1 MARDRYAELKR
12 ILEER
17 RREIMSAVQDK
28 IRDVRSE
35 GANNPTHGVLDAAET
50 SESDIQDDIEF
61 ALIQMKAETLHKIEE
76 ALRRLDENTFGYC
89 FECGEE
95 ISERRLRALPF
106 AVRCKDCEEAR
117 EMAQQRERVV
127 AQRRGAPRSSRTCRA
142 SRARTSHAPLA
153 SGPWRRVRATFRRL
167 RVSGPATPP
176 PCFAVH
182 RGSPRRF
189 PGSLPRFRRRSLMSD
204 RDDSLVVV
212 DEASADRPLTI
223 PPDLPVLPLR
233 DTVLFPN
240 SFMPLAVAREASVR
254 LIDEATP
261 AAG

>member
-1 MARDRYAELKR
+1 MSVHKATGERMAQDRYSELKR

-17 RREIMSAVQDK
+17 RREIMNEVQGK

-117 EMAQQRERVV
+117 EQAAERERIWQ
-127 AQRRGAPRSSRTCRA
+127 QRRGGSS
-142 SRARTSHAPLA
+142 L
-153 SGPWRRVRATFRRL
+153 FMD
-167 RVSGPATPP
+167 
-176 PCFAVH
+176 
-182 RGSPRRF
+182 
-189 PGSLPRFRRRSLMSD
+189 MS
-204 RDDSLVVV
+204 S
-212 DEASADRPLTI
+212 
-223 PPDLPVLPLR
+223 
-233 DTVLFPN
+233 
-240 SFMPLAVAREASVR
+240 
-254 LIDEATP
+254 
-261 AAG
+261 